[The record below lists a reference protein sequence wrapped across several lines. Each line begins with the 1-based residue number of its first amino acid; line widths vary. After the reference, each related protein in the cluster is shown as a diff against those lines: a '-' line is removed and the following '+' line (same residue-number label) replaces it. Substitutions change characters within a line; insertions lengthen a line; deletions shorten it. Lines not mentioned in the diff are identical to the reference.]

1 MPASAE
7 IPQYLKYRPDFI
19 GKMTRIAIVDN
30 EKLKDAQQKLYI
42 QSICPVNRTGK
53 ECIKIEADG
62 KLSIDEHL
70 CTGCGICPKAAPH
83 AIKIIN
89 LPEELKTKPIHR
101 YGENRFVLYSLP
113 TPTFGHVTGILGVNG
128 IGKSTAIKILA
139 SVLKPNF
146 GDWELHET
154 GYEELISFFKGT
166 EAQGFFEKIKEGE
179 IKVAYKPQ
187 QVDLI
192 PKTTKGKV
200 IDLLKKV
207 DEKGELKKIA
217 NELQL
222 NEILN
227 NDISEISGGELQRV
241 AIAATVLKNANLY
254 IFDEPTSYLDIK
266 QRINISKFIKSLIN
280 ENNAVLAV
288 EHDLIILDYIADFV
302 HLMYGKEDAYGIVSG
317 IKPVRNGVNVY
328 LSGYI
333 KEENVRFRDST
344 IRFAEKPPIKKKHIK
359 EVITSWNAVE
369 KKLGNFA
376 LKAHKGAVHKNEIIG
391 ILGENGIG
399 KTTFVKILAG
409 ALKQEDGEIT
419 HKVKVSYKPQYLEV
433 SDALVV
439 DVLKT
444 AFNKYENQ
452 IVNPLGLQQLSL
464 NKLSELSGGELQRVA
479 IAHCLQQ
486 DADLYLLDEPS
497 AYLDSEQRLI
507 LSKIVRDFVE
517 QKDASAL
524 IVDHDLLYVD
534 YISDKLI
541 VFEGKPAVEG
551 MITGPFEMED
561 GMNKFLK
568 ELGITVRRDPET
580 NRPRVN
586 KLDSRL
592 DREQKESGKY
602 YYT

>member
-1 MPASAE
+1 
-7 IPQYLKYRPDFI
+7 
-19 GKMTRIAIVDN
+19 MTRLAIVDN
-30 EKLKDAQQKLYI
+30 EKLKDVQQKMYI
-42 QSICPVNRTGK
+42 QSICPVNRTGN
-53 ECIKIEADG
+53 ECIKVIDG
-62 KLSIDEHL
+62 KLTIDEHL

-89 LPEELKTKPIHR
+89 LPEELETMPVHR
-101 YGENRFVLYSLP
+101 YGENKFVLYSIP
-113 TPTFGHVTGILGVNG
+113 TPTFGKVTGILGVNG

-139 SVLKPNF
+139 NVLKPNF
-146 GDWELHET
+146 GDWNRHET
-154 GYEELISFFKGT
+154 DYDELIEFFKGK
-166 EAQGFFEKIKEGE
+166 ESQGFFEKIKNGD

-207 DEKGELKKIA
+207 DEKNQLKNIA

-227 NDISEISGGELQRV
+227 NDITEISGGELQRV

-266 QRINISKFIKSLIN
+266 QRINVSKFIKSLIN
-280 ENNAVLAV
+280 ENNAVFVV
-288 EHDLIILDYIADFV
+288 EHDLIILDYIADLV

-317 IKPVRNGVNVY
+317 VKPVRNGINVY

-344 IRFAEKPPIKKKHIK
+344 IKFAEKPPVKKKHTK
-359 EVITSWNAVE
+359 EAITSWHNVE
-369 KKLGNFA
+369 KKLGNFN
-376 LKAHKGAVHKNEIIG
+376 LKSHQGTIHKNEIIG

-409 ALKQEDGEIT
+409 VLKQEKGEISS
-419 HKVKVSYKPQYLEV
+419 KVKVSYKPQYLEV
-433 SDALVV
+433 SDALVI

-444 AFNKYENQ
+444 SFNKYENQ
-452 IVNPLGLQQLSL
+452 IVNPLNLQALSL
-464 NKLSELSGGELQRVA
+464 NKLDELSGGELQRVA

-497 AYLDSEQRLI
+497 AYLDSEQRLV
-507 LSKIVRDFVE
+507 LSKIIRDFVE
-517 QKDASAL
+517 QKEASAF
-524 IVDHDLLYVD
+524 IVDHDLLFID

-541 VFEGKPAVEG
+541 VFEGKPAIEG
-551 MITGPFEMED
+551 NVTGPFEMED

-568 ELGITVRRDPET
+568 ELGITLRRDPET

-602 YYT
+602 YYV

>member
-1 MPASAE
+1 MHFDDS
-7 IPQYLKYRPDFI
+7 ILY
-19 GKMTRIAIVDN
+19 KMTRIAIVDN
-30 EKLKDAQQKLYI
+30 EKLKDVHQKQYI
-42 QSICPVNRTGK
+42 QSICPVNRTGQ
-53 ECIKIEADG
+53 ECIKIETDG
-62 KLSIDEHL
+62 KLTIDEHM

-89 LPEELKTKPIHR
+89 LPGEMTTKPIHR
-101 YGENRFVLYSLP
+101 YGENKFVLYSLP
-113 TPTFGHVTGILGVNG
+113 TPAVGKVTGILGVNG
-128 IGKSTAIKILA
+128 IGKSTAIKVLA

-146 GDWELHET
+146 GDWNVHDT
-154 GYEELISFFKGT
+154 DYDGLISFFKGT
-166 EAQGFFEKIKEGE
+166 EAQGFFQKLKEGE
-179 IKVAYKPQ
+179 IKAAYKPQ

-207 DEKGELKKIA
+207 DEKNEFKKIA
-217 NELQL
+217 DELEL

-227 NDISEISGGELQRV
+227 NEISEISGGELQRV

-266 QRINISKFIKSLIN
+266 QRIKISKFIKSLIG
-280 ENNAVLAV
+280 ENNSVLVV
-288 EHDLIILDYIADFV
+288 EHDLVILDYVADLV
-302 HLMYGKEDAYGIVSG
+302 HLMYGKEGAYGIVSG
-317 IKPVRNGVNVY
+317 VKPVRNGINVY

-344 IRFAEKPPIKKKHIK
+344 IKFAEKPIIIKKHLKD
-359 EVITSWNAVE
+359 VITSWKNIE
-369 KKLGNFA
+369 KKLGNFE
-376 LKAHKGAVHKNEIIG
+376 LKAHEGAVHKGDIIG

-399 KTTFVKILAG
+399 KTTFVKMLAG
-409 ALKQEDGEIT
+409 VLKQDKGEIS
-419 HKVKVSYKPQYLEV
+419 KNIKVSYKPQYLEV
-433 SDALVV
+433 SEELVV
-439 DVLKT
+439 NVLKT
-444 AFNKYENQ
+444 AFQKFENQ
-452 IVNPLGLQQLSL
+452 IINPLNIIPLSL
-464 NKLSELSGGELQRVA
+464 KPLNELSGGELQRVA

-486 DADLYLLDEPS
+486 EADLYLLDEPS

-507 LSKIVRDFVE
+507 LSKVIRDFIEHKGV
-517 QKDASAL
+517 SAL
-524 IVDHDLLYVD
+524 IVDHDLLFID

-541 VFEGKPAVEG
+541 VFEGKPAVSG
-551 MITGPFEMED
+551 AVAGPFEMEE

-568 ELGITVRRDPET
+568 ELGITLRRDPES

>member
-1 MPASAE
+1 
-7 IPQYLKYRPDFI
+7 
-19 GKMTRIAIVDN
+19 MTRIAIVDN

-42 QSICPVNRTGK
+42 QGICPVNRTGK

-89 LPEELKTKPIHR
+89 LPEELKIKPIHR

-241 AIAATVLKNANLY
+241 AIAATVLKDANLY

-266 QRINISKFIKSLIN
+266 QRINTSKFIKSLIN
-280 ENNAVLAV
+280 ENNSVLVV
-288 EHDLIILDYIADFV
+288 EHDLIILDYIAEMV
-302 HLMYGKEDAYGIVSG
+302 HLMYGNENAYDIVSG
-317 IKPVRNGVNVY
+317 VKPVKIGINVY

-333 KEENVRFRDST
+333 KEENVRFRDSK
-344 IRFAEKPPIKKKHIK
+344 IKFAERAIVKKGHAK
-359 EVITSWNAVE
+359 EVITSWKDIE
-369 KKLGNFA
+369 KRLGNFS
-376 LKAHKGAVHKNEIIG
+376 LKAHNGSIHKNEIIG

-399 KTTFVKILAG
+399 KTTFVKILANV
-409 ALKQEDGEIT
+409 LKQDKGEISK
-419 HKVKVSYKPQYLEV
+419 KVIVSYKPQYLES
-433 SDALVV
+433 SDALVI
-439 DVLKT
+439 DVLKD
-444 AFNKYENQ
+444 AFNKYSNQ
-452 IVNPLGLQQLSL
+452 IINPLNLQQLSL
-464 NKLSELSGGELQRVA
+464 NKLNELSGGELQRVA

-486 DADLYLLDEPS
+486 EADLYLLDEPS
-497 AYLDSEQRLI
+497 AYLDSEQRLV
-507 LSKIVRDFVE
+507 LSKIIKDFIE
-517 QKDASAL
+517 QKGASAL
-524 IVDHDLLYVD
+524 IVDHDLLFVD
-534 YISDKLI
+534 YISDRLI

-551 MITGPFEMED
+551 NITGPFEMED
-561 GMNKFLK
+561 GMNRFLK
-568 ELGITVRRDPET
+568 ELGITLRRDPET

-592 DREQKESGKY
+592 DREQKEKGKY
-602 YYT
+602 YYV

>member
-1 MPASAE
+1 
-7 IPQYLKYRPDFI
+7 
-19 GKMTRIAIVDN
+19 MTRIAIVDN
-30 EKLKDAQQKLYI
+30 EKLKDVQQKLYI

-53 ECIKIEADG
+53 ECIKVESDG
-62 KLSIDEHL
+62 KLTIDEHL

-101 YGENRFVLYSLP
+101 YGENKFVLYSLP
-113 TPTFGHVTGILGVNG
+113 SPTFGKVTGILGVNG
-128 IGKSTAIKILA
+128 IGKSTTIKILA
-139 SVLKPNF
+139 GVLKPNL
-146 GDWELHET
+146 GDWSKHDT
-154 GYEELISFFKGT
+154 NYDELIAFFKGS
-166 EAQGFFEKIKEGE
+166 EAQGFFEKVKLGE

-192 PKTTKGKV
+192 PRTTKGKV
-200 IDLLKKV
+200 LDLLKKV
-207 DEKGELKKIA
+207 YEKNELKKTV

-227 NDISEISGGELQRV
+227 NDITEISGGELQRV
-241 AIAATVLKNANLY
+241 AIAATVLKQADLY

-280 ENNAVLAV
+280 EDNAALVV
-288 EHDLIILDYIADFV
+288 EHDLIILDYIAELV
-302 HLMYGKEDAYGIVSG
+302 HLMYGKEDCYGIVSG
-317 IKPVRNGVNVY
+317 VKPVKNGVNVY

-333 KEENVRFRDST
+333 KEENIRFRDSK
-344 IRFAEKPPIKKKHIK
+344 IKFDIKPAVKKKHTK
-359 EVITSWNAVE
+359 EAITSWNNVE
-369 KKLGNFA
+369 KKLGNFY
-376 LKAHKGAVHKNEIIG
+376 LKADKGTIHKNEIIG

-409 ALKQEDGEIT
+409 VLKQDEGET
-419 HKVKVSYKPQYLEV
+419 TEKVKVSYKPQYLEA
-433 SDALVV
+433 SEALVI

-444 AFNKYENQ
+444 AFNKRSNQ
-452 IVNPLGLQQLSL
+452 IIHHLNLEPLSL
-464 NKLSELSGGELQRVA
+464 NKLNELSGGELQRVA

-507 LSKIVRDFVE
+507 LSNIIRDFIE
-517 QKDASAL
+517 QKNASAL
-524 IVDHDLLYVD
+524 IVDHDLLFVD

-541 VFEGKPAVEG
+541 VFEGKPAINGFV
-551 MITGPFEMED
+551 TGPFEMEE

-568 ELGITVRRDPET
+568 ELQITLRRDPET

>member
-1 MPASAE
+1 MPR
-7 IPQYLKYRPDFI
+7 L
-19 GKMTRIAIVDN
+19 AIVDN
-30 EKLKDAQQKLYI
+30 EKLKDMQQKVHI

-53 ECIKIEADG
+53 ECIKIEEDG
-62 KLSIDEHL
+62 KLSIDELL

-89 LPEELKTKPIHR
+89 LPEEWKTRPIHR
-101 YGENRFVLYSLP
+101 YGDNKFVLYSLP
-113 TPTFGHVTGILGVNG
+113 TPTFSKVTGILGVNG

-139 SVLKPNF
+139 NVLKPNL
-146 GDWELHET
+146 GDWNNKET
-154 GYEELISFFKGT
+154 DYDELISFFKGT
-166 EAQGFFEKIKEGE
+166 EAQGFFEKIRNNE

-200 IDLLKKV
+200 IDLLKKI
-207 DEKGELKKIA
+207 DEKSQLKKITD
-217 NELQL
+217 ELQL

-227 NDISEISGGELQRV
+227 NDISQISGGELQRV

-266 QRINISKFIKSLIN
+266 QRIKISKFIKSLAD
-280 ENNAVLAV
+280 ENSAVLVV
-288 EHDLIILDYIADFV
+288 EHDLIIMDYIAELV

-317 IKPVRNGVNVY
+317 VKPVRNGVNVY

-333 KEENVRFRDST
+333 KEENVRFRDSK
-344 IRFAEKPPIKKKHIK
+344 IKFDEKPPIKKKNIK
-359 EVITSWNAVE
+359 EIIVSWRNIE
-369 KKLGNFA
+369 KKLGNFE
-376 LKAHKGAVHKNEIIG
+376 LKAHNGSIHKNEIIG
-391 ILGENGIG
+391 ILGENGTG
-399 KTTFVKILAG
+399 KTTFVKMLAG
-409 ALKQEDGEIT
+409 VLKQDKGET
-419 HKVKVSYKPQYLEV
+419 SHKVKVSYKPQYLES
-433 SDALVV
+433 SDRLVI
-439 DVLKT
+439 DVLKD
-444 AFNKYENQ
+444 AFNKYTNQ
-452 IVNPLGLQQLSL
+452 IINPLNLQLLSL
-464 NKLSELSGGELQRVA
+464 NKLNELSGGELQRVA

-497 AYLDSEQRLI
+497 AYLDSEQRLV
-507 LSKIVRDFVE
+507 LSKVIRDFIE
-517 QKDASAL
+517 HQGSSAL
-524 IVDHDLLYVD
+524 IVDHDLLFID

-541 VFEGKPAVEG
+541 VFEGKPAVNG
-551 MITGPFEMED
+551 NVTGPFDMED

-568 ELGITVRRDPET
+568 ELGITLRRDSES

-592 DREQKESGKY
+592 DREQKENGKY

>member
-1 MPASAE
+1 
-7 IPQYLKYRPDFI
+7 
-19 GKMTRIAIVDN
+19 MTRIAIVDN

-53 ECIKIEADG
+53 ECIKIEQDG
-62 KLSIDEHL
+62 KLTIDELL
-70 CTGCGICPKAAPH
+70 CTGCGICPKAAPA

-89 LPEELKTKPIHR
+89 LPEELRSKPIHR

-113 TPTFGHVTGILGVNG
+113 TPTLGKVTGILGVNG
-128 IGKSTAIKILA
+128 IGKSTAIKVLA
-139 SVLKPNF
+139 GVLNPNF
-146 GDWELHET
+146 GDWSKHEAD
-154 GYEELISFFKGT
+154 YDELISFFKGT
-166 EAQGFFEKIKEGE
+166 EAQGFFEKIKQGN

-200 IDLLKKV
+200 TDLLKKI
-207 DEKGELKKIA
+207 DEKGELKKVAI
-217 NELQL
+217 ELEI

-227 NDISEISGGELQRV
+227 NDITEISGGELQRV

-266 QRINISKFIKSLIN
+266 QRINISRFIKSLIN
-280 ENNAVLAV
+280 EGNSVLVV
-288 EHDLIILDYIADFV
+288 EHDLIILDYIADLV
-302 HLMYGKEDAYGIVSG
+302 NLMYGKEDCYGIVSG
-317 IKPVRNGVNVY
+317 VKPIRNGINVY

-333 KEENVRFRDST
+333 KEENVRFRDSK
-344 IRFAEKPPIKKKHIK
+344 IKFDEKPPVKQKHSK
-359 EVITSWNAVE
+359 EVITSWHSIE
-369 KKLGNFA
+369 KKLGNFT
-376 LKAHKGAVHKNEIIG
+376 LKANKGSVHKNEIVG

-409 ALKQEDGEIT
+409 VLKEDKGEIV

-433 SDALVV
+433 HDALVI
-439 DVLKT
+439 DVLKH
-444 AFNKYENQ
+444 AFNKYTNQ
-452 IVNPLGLQQLSL
+452 IINPLNLQHLSL
-464 NKLSELSGGELQRVA
+464 SNVSELSGGELQRVA

-497 AYLDSEQRLI
+497 AYLDTEQRLM
-507 LSKIVRDFVE
+507 LSKVIRDFIE
-517 QKDASAL
+517 QKNASAL
-524 IVDHDLLYVD
+524 IVDHDLLFVD
-534 YISDKLI
+534 YISDRLMI
-541 VFEGKPAVEG
+541 FEGKPAMEG
-551 MITGPFEMED
+551 NVTGPFEMED

-568 ELGITVRRDPET
+568 ELDITLRRDPET

-592 DREQKESGKY
+592 DREQKEQDKY

>member
-42 QSICPVNRTGK
+42 QSICPVNRTGN
-53 ECIKIEADG
+53 ECIKIEADA
-62 KLSIDEHL
+62 KLTIDEHL

-89 LPEELKTKPIHR
+89 LPEEMATKPIHR
-101 YGENRFVLYSLP
+101 YGENKFVLYSLP
-113 TPTFGHVTGILGVNG
+113 TPTIGKVTGILGVNG
-128 IGKSTAIKILA
+128 IGKSTAINVLA
-139 SVLKPNF
+139 SVLKPNL
-146 GDWELHET
+146 GDWKIHDT
-154 GYEELISFFKGT
+154 DYDELISFFKGT
-166 EAQGFFEKIKEGE
+166 EAQRFFEKFKGGE

-200 IDLLKKV
+200 IDLLKRV
-207 DEKGELKKIA
+207 DGKNEFRKIS
-217 NELQL
+217 NELEL
-222 NEILN
+222 NEILD

-241 AIAATVLKNANLY
+241 AIAATVLKEANLY

-266 QRINISKFIKSLIN
+266 QRIKISKFIKSLITEDN
-280 ENNAVLAV
+280 SVLAV
-288 EHDLIILDYIADFV
+288 EHDLILLDYIAEMV
-302 HLMYGKEDAYGIVSG
+302 HLLYGKEDCYGIVSG
-317 IKPVRNGVNVY
+317 VKPVRNGINVY
-328 LSGYI
+328 LSGYL

-344 IRFAEKPPIKKKHIK
+344 IKFAEKPIIIKKHQKDI
-359 EVITSWNAVE
+359 ITSWKSVE
-369 KKLGNFA
+369 KKLGNFE
-376 LKAHKGAVHKNEIIG
+376 LKAHDGIIRKDEIIG

-409 ALKQEDGEIT
+409 VLKHDKGEVS
-419 HKVKVSYKPQYLEV
+419 HKIKVSYKPQYLEV
-433 SDALVV
+433 SDELVT

-444 AFNKYENQ
+444 AFQKYENQ
-452 IVNPLGLQQLSL
+452 IIHPLNIVPLSL
-464 NKLSELSGGELQRVA
+464 KPLNELSGGELQRVA
-479 IAHCLQQ
+479 IAHCLQH

-497 AYLDSEQRLI
+497 AYLDSKQRLI
-507 LSKIVRDFVE
+507 LSKVIRDFIE
-517 QKDASAL
+517 HKGASAL
-524 IVDHDLLYVD
+524 IVDHDLLFID

-541 VFEGKPAVEG
+541 VFDGKPAISGNV
-551 MITGPFEMED
+551 TGPFEMEE

-568 ELGITVRRDPET
+568 ELGITLRRDPET

-592 DREQKESGKY
+592 DREQKENGKY

>member
-1 MPASAE
+1 
-7 IPQYLKYRPDFI
+7 
-19 GKMTRIAIVDN
+19 MTRIAIVDN
-30 EKLKDAQQKLYI
+30 EKLKDMQQKLYI

-53 ECIKIEADG
+53 ECIKVIDS
-62 KLSIDEHL
+62 KLTIDEHL

-89 LPEELKTKPIHR
+89 LPEELETKPIHR
-101 YGENRFVLYSLP
+101 YGENKFVLYSIP
-113 TPTFGHVTGILGVNG
+113 TPTFGKVTGILGING

-139 SVLKPNF
+139 NVLKPNF
-146 GDWELHET
+146 GDWNIHET
-154 GYEELISFFKGT
+154 GYDELIEFFKGK
-166 EAQGFFEKIKEGE
+166 EAQGFFEKIKKGE

-200 IDLLKKV
+200 VDLLKKV
-207 DEKGELKKIA
+207 DEKNELKKIA

-227 NDISEISGGELQRV
+227 NDIAEISGGELQRV

-280 ENNAVLAV
+280 DNNSILVV
-288 EHDLIILDYIADFV
+288 EHDLIILDYIAELV
-302 HLMYGKEDAYGIVSG
+302 NLMYGKEDAYGIVSG
-317 IKPVRNGVNVY
+317 VKPVRNGINVY

-344 IRFAEKPPIKKKHIK
+344 IKFAEKPPIKKKHIK
-359 EVITSWNAVE
+359 EVITSWNDVE

-376 LKAHKGAVHKNEIIG
+376 LKAHKGSIHKNEIIG
-391 ILGENGIG
+391 ILGENGTG
-399 KTTFVKILAG
+399 KTTFVKILANV
-409 ALKQEDGEIT
+409 LKQDKGNIT
-419 HKVKVSYKPQYLEV
+419 HKVRVSYKPQYLEV
-433 SDALVV
+433 SDDLVV

-444 AFNKYENQ
+444 AFSKYENQ
-452 IVNPLGLQQLSL
+452 IIIPLNLQQLSL
-464 NKLSELSGGELQRVA
+464 NKLSELSGGELQKVA

-497 AYLDSEQRLI
+497 AYLDSEQRLV
-507 LSKIVRDFVE
+507 LSKVIRDFIE
-517 QKDASAL
+517 QRNASAL
-524 IVDHDLLYVD
+524 IVDHDLLFVD
-534 YISDKLI
+534 YISDRLI
-541 VFEGKPAVEG
+541 VFEGKPAIEG
-551 MITGPFEMED
+551 IITGPFEMED

-568 ELGITVRRDPET
+568 ELEITLRRDPET

-592 DREQKESGKY
+592 DREQKEKGNY
-602 YYT
+602 YYV

>member
-1 MPASAE
+1 
-7 IPQYLKYRPDFI
+7 
-19 GKMTRIAIVDN
+19 MTRIAIVDN

-42 QSICPVNRTGK
+42 QGICPVNRTGK

-241 AIAATVLKNANLY
+241 AIAATVLKDANLY

-266 QRINISKFIKSLIN
+266 QRINTSKFIKSLIN
-280 ENNAVLAV
+280 ENNSVLVV
-288 EHDLIILDYIADFV
+288 EHDLIILDYIAEMV
-302 HLMYGKEDAYGIVSG
+302 HLMYGNENAYGIVSG
-317 IKPVRNGVNVY
+317 VKPVKNGINVY

-333 KEENVRFRDST
+333 KEENVRFRDSK
-344 IRFAEKPPIKKKHIK
+344 IKFAERAIVKKGHAK
-359 EVITSWNAVE
+359 EVITSWKDIE
-369 KKLGNFA
+369 KRLGNFS
-376 LKAHKGAVHKNEIIG
+376 LKAHNGSIHKNEIIG

-399 KTTFVKILAG
+399 KTTFVKILANV
-409 ALKQEDGEIT
+409 LKQDKGEISK
-419 HKVKVSYKPQYLEV
+419 KVTVSYKPQYLES
-433 SDALVV
+433 SDALVI
-439 DVLKT
+439 DVLKD
-444 AFNKYENQ
+444 AFNKYSNQ
-452 IVNPLGLQQLSL
+452 IINPLNLQQLSL
-464 NKLSELSGGELQRVA
+464 NKLNELSGGELQRVA

-486 DADLYLLDEPS
+486 EADLYLLDEPS
-497 AYLDSEQRLI
+497 AYLDSEQRLV
-507 LSKIVRDFVE
+507 LSKIIKDFIE
-517 QKDASAL
+517 QKGASAL
-524 IVDHDLLYVD
+524 IVDHDLLFVD
-534 YISDKLI
+534 YISDRLI

-551 MITGPFEMED
+551 NITGPFEMED
-561 GMNKFLK
+561 GMNRFLK
-568 ELGITVRRDPET
+568 ELGITLRRDPET

-592 DREQKESGKY
+592 DREQKEKGKY
-602 YYT
+602 YYV

>member
-1 MPASAE
+1 
-7 IPQYLKYRPDFI
+7 
-19 GKMTRIAIVDN
+19 MTRIAIVDN

-42 QSICPVNRTGK
+42 QGICPVNRTGK

-241 AIAATVLKNANLY
+241 AIAATVLKDANLY

-266 QRINISKFIKSLIN
+266 QRINTSKFIKSLIN
-280 ENNAVLAV
+280 ENNSVLVV
-288 EHDLIILDYIADFV
+288 EHDLIILDYIAEMV
-302 HLMYGKEDAYGIVSG
+302 HLMYGNENAYGIVSG
-317 IKPVRNGVNVY
+317 VKPVKNGINVY

-333 KEENVRFRDST
+333 KEENVRFRDSK
-344 IRFAEKPPIKKKHIK
+344 IKFAERAIVKKGHAK
-359 EVITSWNAVE
+359 EVITSWKDIE
-369 KKLGNFA
+369 KRLGNFS
-376 LKAHKGAVHKNEIIG
+376 LKAHNGSIHKNEIIG

-399 KTTFVKILAG
+399 KTTFVKILANV
-409 ALKQEDGEIT
+409 LKQDKGEISK
-419 HKVKVSYKPQYLEV
+419 KVIVSYKPQYLES
-433 SDALVV
+433 SDALVI
-439 DVLKT
+439 DVLKD
-444 AFNKYENQ
+444 AFNKYSNQ
-452 IVNPLGLQQLSL
+452 IINPLNLQQLSL
-464 NKLSELSGGELQRVA
+464 NKLNELSGGELQRVA

-486 DADLYLLDEPS
+486 EADLYLLDEPS
-497 AYLDSEQRLI
+497 AYLDSEQRLV
-507 LSKIVRDFVE
+507 LSKIIKDFIE
-517 QKDASAL
+517 QKGASAL
-524 IVDHDLLYVD
+524 IVDHDLLFVD
-534 YISDKLI
+534 YISDRLI

-551 MITGPFEMED
+551 NITGPFEMED
-561 GMNKFLK
+561 GMNRFLK
-568 ELGITVRRDPET
+568 ELGITLRRDPET

-592 DREQKESGKY
+592 DREQKEKGKY
-602 YYT
+602 YYV

>member
-1 MPASAE
+1 
-7 IPQYLKYRPDFI
+7 
-19 GKMTRIAIVDN
+19 MTRIAIVDN
-30 EKLKDAQQKLYI
+30 EKLKDMQLKLHVRN
-42 QSICPVNRTGK
+42 ICPVNRTGK
-53 ECIKIEADG
+53 ECIKIEPDG
-62 KLSIDEHL
+62 KLTIDEHL
-70 CTGCGICPKAAPH
+70 CTGCGICPKAAPN

-89 LPEELKTKPIHR
+89 LPEELKTKPVHR

-113 TPTFGHVTGILGVNG
+113 TPTFGKVTGILGVNG
-128 IGKSTAIKILA
+128 IGKSTAIKIIA
-139 SVLKPNF
+139 GVLKPNF
-146 GDWELHET
+146 GDWSKQET
-154 GYEELISFFKGT
+154 NYDELIDFFKGT
-166 EAQGFFEKIKEGE
+166 EAQGFFEKIKQGE

-200 IDLLKKV
+200 VELLKRVDEKNELKKV
-207 DEKGELKKIA
+207 A

-222 NEILN
+222 NDILN
-227 NDISEISGGELQRV
+227 NDIAEISGGELQRV
-241 AIAATVLKNANLY
+241 AIAATVLKNAELY

-266 QRINISKFIKSLIN
+266 QRINISQFIKSLIN
-280 ENNAVLAV
+280 ESNAVLVV
-288 EHDLIILDYIADFV
+288 EHDLIILDYIAELV
-302 HLMYGKEDAYGIVSG
+302 NLMYGKEECYGIVSG
-317 IKPVRNGVNVY
+317 VKPVRNGINVY

-344 IRFAEKPPIKKKHIK
+344 IKFAEKPPIKKKHVK
-359 EVITSWNAVE
+359 EAITSWQNIE
-369 KKLGNFA
+369 KKLGNFS
-376 LKAHKGAVHKNEIIG
+376 LKADKGEIHKNEIIG

-409 ALKQEDGEIT
+409 VLKQDKGEIAS
-419 HKVKVSYKPQYLEV
+419 KVKVSYKPQYLEASNSMV
-433 SDALVV
+433 IE
-439 DVLKT
+439 VLKD
-444 AFNKYENQ
+444 AFNKYTNQ
-452 IVNPLGLQQLSL
+452 IINPLNLQSLSL

-479 IAHCLQQ
+479 IAHCLQH

-507 LSKIVRDFVE
+507 LSKIIRDFVE
-517 QKDASAL
+517 QKSASAL
-524 IVDHDLLYVD
+524 IVDHDLLFVD

-541 VFEGKPAVEG
+541 VFEGKPAIEG
-551 MITGPFEMED
+551 SITGPFEMED

-568 ELGITVRRDPET
+568 ELNITLRRDPET

-602 YYT
+602 YYA